1 MGEKL
6 VNFKKII
13 VWLITFVTA
22 FSVTFYALNYLIDLL
37 LGSGSFMI
45 VASVFSLII
54 SLSIAEE
61 AARWALTHHWQW
73 PHRKW

>member
-1 MGEKL
+1 M
-6 VNFKKII
+6 NFKKII
-13 VWLITFVTA
+13 VWLLAFVAA

-45 VASVFSLII
+45 VASIFSLII

-61 AARWALTHHWQW
+61 AARWALTHHWHW

>member
-1 MGEKL
+1 

-13 VWLITFVTA
+13 VWLLAFVAA
-22 FSVTFYALNYLIDLL
+22 FSVTFYALNYLIDRL

-45 VASVFSLII
+45 VASIFSLIV
-54 SLSIAEE
+54 SLSVAEE
-61 AARWALTHHWQW
+61 AAHWALTHHWQW

>member
-1 MGEKL
+1 MEEKP

-13 VWLITFVTA
+13 VWLTAFVVA
-22 FSVTFYALNYLIDLL
+22 FSVTFYVLNYLIDRL

-45 VASVFSLII
+45 VASIFSLIV
-54 SLSIAEE
+54 SLSVAEE